1 MSDVQSCKGGTVRTE
16 SKDLAPHHTPMNP
29 LNLLNPPNLFRT
41 QSKGGTPH
49 GLTLNPSFTKEL
61 FMSETKRA
69 YFTYMVR
76 CADGTLYTGFTVDD
90 VHRRIAMHNAG
101 KGAKYTKSRRPVEL
115 VWYHEWESEHEARSA
130 EYHTKKLS
138 RREKEE
144 LVKEF
149 GD

>member
-1 MSDVQSCKGGTVRTE
+1 
-16 SKDLAPHHTPMNP
+16 
-29 LNLLNPPNLFRT
+29 
-41 QSKGGTPH
+41 
-49 GLTLNPSFTKEL
+49 
-61 FMSETKRA
+61 MSETKRA

-144 LVKEF
+144 LVKKFSHQSPVTSHEVSLVHF
-149 GD
+149 PKGAAIDTYKSFCKEN

>member
-1 MSDVQSCKGGTVRTE
+1 
-16 SKDLAPHHTPMNP
+16 
-29 LNLLNPPNLFRT
+29 
-41 QSKGGTPH
+41 
-49 GLTLNPSFTKEL
+49 
-61 FMSETKRA
+61 MSETKRA

-90 VHRRIAMHNAG
+90 VHHRIAMHNAG

-138 RREKEE
+138 HREKEE

-149 GD
+149 GN

>member
-1 MSDVQSCKGGTVRTE
+1 
-16 SKDLAPHHTPMNP
+16 
-29 LNLLNPPNLFRT
+29 
-41 QSKGGTPH
+41 
-49 GLTLNPSFTKEL
+49 
-61 FMSETKRA
+61 MSETKRA

-138 RREKEE
+138 QRERRAGQRVWGLAFLHPSCSFSERSRY
-144 LVKEF
+144 
-149 GD
+149 